1 MQHNNMLNLI
11 RGTLIDA
18 LVVTDIVDAT
28 YCDKTFDLTQLRD
41 ALSTGQLA
49 SKLGILNEIEDCL
62 PDNPHILIVGGWI
75 GTLSR
80 LFLSYFEKYHSYE
93 KYFITSLDIDPVSTR
108 MATVVNMRF
117 PVSFTAITK
126 DMYNVTPEEYQ
137 NYNVVINTSCE
148 HIQDVRKWSDGIP
161 EGTIIVAQSNNFI
174 EHPQHINC
182 VNSENELE
190 DQLNLRHIYYK
201 GSKVLTGTYTRFM
214 VIGLK

>member
-1 MQHNNMLNLI
+1 MQHNNMLNLLY
-11 RGTLIDA
+11 GTSIDA

-49 SKLGILNEIEDCL
+49 SKLWILNEIEDCL

-93 KYFITSLDIDPVSTR
+93 KYFITSLDIDPVSTG